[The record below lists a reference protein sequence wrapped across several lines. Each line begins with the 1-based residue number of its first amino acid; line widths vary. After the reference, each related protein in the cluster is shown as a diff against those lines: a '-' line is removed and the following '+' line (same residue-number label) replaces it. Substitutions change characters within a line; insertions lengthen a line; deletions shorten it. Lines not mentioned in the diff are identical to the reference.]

1 MISVVGVF
9 PRLDLDTFQTLKA
22 FHKNHPNG
30 VWGERA
36 PDAAP
41 SLRGKQAYG
50 LGELE
55 RKVTNLKIPSN
66 RVKTNFS
73 GLLSLSRSQPYQ
85 ATYVLDQ
92 QNSIPTVSIGQIFA
106 TFASFHFLMN
116 LSHLPRLT
124 AFSCRRP

>member
-36 PDAAP
+36 PDTAP
-41 SLRGKQAYG
+41 SLCGKQAYG

-55 RKVTNLKIPSN
+55 RKVTNLKILSN
-66 RVKTNFS
+66 
-73 GLLSLSRSQPYQ
+73 
-85 ATYVLDQ
+85 
-92 QNSIPTVSIGQIFA
+92 
-106 TFASFHFLMN
+106 
-116 LSHLPRLT
+116 
-124 AFSCRRP
+124 